1 MIDYSVVTATYNEA
15 QNILSLLSAIQDA
28 LNSTRRTHE
37 ILVVDDDSPDG
48 TGALV
53 QNAIE
58 RNPDIRLLRRVG
70 ERGIGPA
77 YLCGILASR
86 GRVVCTMDADFSHP
100 PASLPQLMDA
110 ATDGSLVLGSRFLR
124 AGDFDTPWYRAM
136 PTRTINLWH
145 RWLLRTGLHD
155 HTNGYLACR
164 RETMDSLLE
173 EGCRLGIRPFDRTL
187 YGLVLATLARRRR
200 VPVKE
205 LAARYVFR
213 TQGET
218 KIKFGRGVALLF
230 EEWIDSLRLL
240 PCRYS
245 LLRS

>member
-15 QNILSLLSAIQDA
+15 QNILPLLSAIQDA
-28 LNSTRRTHE
+28 LSSTQRTYE

-48 TGALV
+48 TGDLV
-53 QNAIE
+53 QSATEKNA
-58 RNPDIRLLRRVG
+58 NIRLLRRVG
-70 ERGIGPA
+70 ERGIGSA
-77 YLCGILASR
+77 YLYGILAST
-86 GRVVCTMDADFSHP
+86 GQIVCTMDADFSHP
-100 PASLPQLMDA
+100 PASLPQLLGA
-110 ATDGSLVLGSRFLR
+110 AADGSLVLGSRFLR
-124 AGDFDTPWYRAM
+124 AGDFDTLWYRAL

-145 RWLLRTGLHD
+145 RWLLHTGLHD

-164 RETMDSLLE
+164 RNTMDSLLD
-173 EGCRLGIRPFDRTL
+173 EGRRLGIKPFDRTL
-187 YGLVLATLARRRR
+187 YGLILATLAKRRQI
-200 VPVKE
+200 PVKE

-218 KIKFGRGVALLF
+218 KIKFSRGVALLF